1 MARNITPRSEDY
13 SRWYTD
19 VIAAGELAD
28 YSDVR
33 GCMVIRPTGYS
44 IWERIQQDLDRR
56 FKDTG
61 HVNAYFP
68 LYVPISFFGKEAQH
82 VEGFAMEC
90 AVVTHYGLYT
100 TKKADGTVEVKVDD
114 TKKLEEPL
122 VVRPTSE
129 TIINAMYAKWVQS
142 WRDLPIL
149 INQWANVS
157 RWEMR
162 TRLFLRTSEFLW
174 QEGHT
179 AHATAEEAEVE
190 ALKILQLYKT
200 FMQDVLAI
208 PIYEGSKSDAEKFPG
223 AIATYAVEGY
233 MQDGK
238 ALQMG
243 TSHNLGQNFA
253 KAFGTQFQ
261 NKEGELEY
269 VHQTSWGVSTRLV
282 GAVIMAHADDEGLVL
297 PPKIAETQVVIVP
310 IWKKDAQ
317 KAEILQYADE
327 IFAKLRDAGVRV
339 KVDDRDSERPSQKFF
354 HWEQR
359 GVPMRIEIG
368 PRDLENKKCVLKRRI
383 DGEKLFVDVANVAE
397 TVTEQLENIQTQMFE
412 QALKRR
418 AENTAKVETYDEFK
432 AAINNNKFVLAHW
445 DGSIETEEQ
454 IKQDTKATIRCIP
467 FEIADESGKD
477 MISGKPSKKRVLFA
491 KSY

>member
-19 VIAAGELAD
+19 VIAAGELAEH
-28 YSDVR
+28 SDVR

-44 IWERIQQDLDRR
+44 IWERIQQDLDAR

-90 AVVTHYGLYT
+90 AVVTHYGLKT
-100 TKKADGTVEVKVDD
+100 QKNDDGSVNVLVDD
-114 TKKLEEPL
+114 TKQLEEPL

-129 TIINAMYAKWVQS
+129 TIINSMYAKWVQS

-162 TRLFLRTSEFLW
+162 TRLFLRTTEFLW

-179 AHATAEEAEVE
+179 AHETADEAENE
-190 ALKILQLYKT
+190 ARMILQIYKN

-208 PIYEGSKSDAEKFPG
+208 PIYDGPKSETEKFPG
-223 AIATYAVEGY
+223 AIATYAVEAF

-261 NKEGELEY
+261 NKAGELEY
-269 VHQTSWGVSTRLV
+269 VHQTSWGVTTRLI
-282 GAVIMAHADDEGLVL
+282 GAVIMVHSDDEGLVL
-297 PPKIAETQVVIVP
+297 PPKIADTQAVIVP

-317 KAEILQYADE
+317 KPEIMEYADE
-327 IFAKLRDAGVRV
+327 IFMKLKEAGVRV
-339 KVDDRDSERPSQKFF
+339 KVDIRDERPAQKFF

-368 PRDLENKKCVLKRRI
+368 PRDLENRKCVLKRRI
-383 DGEKLFVDVANVAE
+383 DGEKLFVEVDNIAE
-397 TVTEQLENIQTQMFE
+397 TVSAQIESIQTEMFE
-412 QALKRR
+412 LAKKRR
-418 AENTAKVETYDEFK
+418 DENTVKVETYEEFK
-432 AAINNNKFVLAHW
+432 EAIENNKFVLAHW
-445 DGSIETEEQ
+445 DGSAETEAQ
-454 IKQDTKATIRCIP
+454 IKADTKATIRCIP
-467 FEIADESGKD
+467 FEIEEEPGKDIISGKD
-477 MISGKPSKKRVLFA
+477 SPKRVLFA
-491 KSY
+491 KAY

>member
-19 VIAAGELAD
+19 VIAAGELAEH
-28 YSDVR
+28 SDVR

-44 IWERIQQDLDRR
+44 IWERIQQDLDAR

-90 AVVTHYGLYT
+90 AVVTHYGLKT
-100 TKKADGTVEVKVDD
+100 QKNDDGSVNVLVDD
-114 TKKLEEPL
+114 TKQLEEPL

-129 TIINAMYAKWVQS
+129 TIINSMYAKWVQS

-162 TRLFLRTSEFLW
+162 TRLFLRTTEFLW

-179 AHATAEEAEVE
+179 AHETADEAENE
-190 ALKILQLYKT
+190 ARMILQIYKN

-208 PIYEGSKSDAEKFPG
+208 PIYDGPKSETEKFPG

-261 NKEGELEY
+261 NKAGELEY
-269 VHQTSWGVSTRLV
+269 VHQTSWGVTTRLI
-282 GAVIMAHADDEGLVL
+282 GAVIMVHSDDEGLVL
-297 PPKIAETQVVIVP
+297 PPKIADTQAVIVP

-317 KAEILQYADE
+317 KPEIMEYADE
-327 IFAKLRDAGVRV
+327 IFMKLKEAGVRV
-339 KVDDRDSERPSQKFF
+339 KVDIRDERPAQKFF

-368 PRDLENKKCVLKRRI
+368 PRDLENRKCVLKRRI
-383 DGEKLFVDVANVAE
+383 DGEKLFVEVDNIAE
-397 TVTEQLENIQTQMFE
+397 TVSAQIESIQTEMFE
-412 QALKRR
+412 LAKKRR
-418 AENTAKVETYDEFK
+418 DENTVKVETYEEFK
-432 AAINNNKFVLAHW
+432 EAIENNKFVLAHW
-445 DGSIETEEQ
+445 DGSAETEAQ
-454 IKQDTKATIRCIP
+454 IKADTKATIRCIP
-467 FEIADESGKD
+467 FEIEEEPGKDIISGKD
-477 MISGKPSKKRVLFA
+477 SPKRVLFA
-491 KSY
+491 KAY